1 MCICVSY
8 LSGLFSGV
16 LKCYVLSLSR
26 FFNRRMNSGQNI
38 LVGICCILQCLF
50 SSLGSIAASISRLLC
65 MFCPADGDACN
76 SSPCANGGLCKDGI
90 GNYAC
95 YCQSGFRGINC
106 EIGTYLY
113 TANIPKSASGGLQ
126 RVVIQP
132 SVVSTLQLFQ
142 SCARTR
148 TVAVNTSAEWSR
160 EMLSAPVPM
169 GIS

>member
-1 MCICVSY
+1 MVIFIRFVFRSFEILCS
-8 LSGLFSGV
+8 LFVPSF
-16 LKCYVLSLSR
+16 CC
-26 FFNRRMNSGQNI
+26 RMNSGQNI
-38 LVGICCILQCLF
+38 LVGICSILQCLF
-50 SSLGSIAASISRLLC
+50 SSLGSIAAGSISRLLC

-113 TANIPKSASGGLQ
+113 TESIPKSPSRGLQ

-132 SVVSTLQLFQ
+132 SVSPLC
-142 SCARTR
+142 SYSR
-148 TVAVNTSAEWSR
+148 AVREQEWW
-160 EMLSAPVPM
+160 L
-169 GIS
+169 